1 MLDLVR
7 RHSRSWAA
15 KAILIALIIVFI
27 GWGGYLYQSRHANDV
42 ASVGDHYITMQE
54 YRSAYENMVRAI
66 RHQFGGSVPQK
77 LMEAL
82 DIKKQAL
89 DSLVRRYLVV
99 RGARELGLQATPEE
113 VRAAILKIPAFQN
126 DGGKFDMRRYRA
138 ILFQHRMTP
147 ETFEKEM
154 ADDLTMSK
162 VQVFIM
168 GQAIVT
174 QSEILASYH
183 FDNDQIKLAYTLFDP
198 STLENSVKPDA
209 PALQAY
215 YKKHQNQYMDPEKR
229 QITYV
234 LLNVSDL
241 EKDINP
247 TEAQIK
253 EYYDDNTAEFAGEK
267 QVSARRIL
275 LSLPPG
281 ASAAQIREANAQA
294 AKILAQIKKGKDFAL
309 LAQKYSQDKAS
320 AKKGGDL
327 GFFSYKQMSPA
338 FSSAAFALKPGQVS
352 PIVRTPSGLNIIKV
366 EQVKK
371 AGTAPLDAVKNVIIK
386 DIKVQKAR
394 DLAYKKAQHLR
405 DLAYA
410 RQDLAKAALELKMRA
425 SDPVWISLNQPPVAP
440 LTKPIVQKLFGL
452 AQGDVSDMLD
462 ISGGYMVAQV
472 KAVKSPQP
480 APFAQVQDKVLKD
493 CRMAQA
499 NKLALKQATAL
510 LLSARAKN
518 SLEAAAKAA
527 NVTVLQSAYFSRKV
541 PDKDLK
547 LLQGTNLD
555 SVLMLGPSA
564 PFPQQPIQMGSSYM
578 VCRFESQKVAPAP
591 SQKQIAQISQRILR
605 QKRNVVWSTWLAQL
619 AKTTKVKY
627 LTSN

>member
-7 RHSRSWAA
+7 RHSRSWVI
-15 KAILIALIIVFI
+15 KAVLIALIIVFI
-27 GWGGYLYQSRHANDV
+27 GWGGYLYQSRHDNDV
-42 ASVGDHYITMQE
+42 ARVGDHYITQQE
-54 YRSAYENMVRAI
+54 YVAAYENMVQAI
-66 RHQFGGSVPQK
+66 RSQFGGSVPQK

-99 RGARELGLQATPEE
+99 RGARELGLQATPDE
-113 VRAAILKIPAFQN
+113 VRAAISKIPVFQN
-126 DGGKFDMRRYRA
+126 GGKFDMSRYRA
-138 ILFQHRMTP
+138 ILWQHRMTP

-154 ADDLTMSK
+154 ADDITMSN
-162 VQVFIM
+162 VQTFIK

-198 STLENSVKPDA
+198 SAFESSVKLDA
-209 PALQAY
+209 PALQAF

-229 QITYV
+229 EITYV

-247 TEAQIK
+247 SEAQIK
-253 EYYDDNTAEFAGEK
+253 QYYDDNTAEFTGEK
-267 QVSARRIL
+267 QVSVRRIL
-275 LSLPPG
+275 LRLPPG
-281 ASAAQIREANAQA
+281 ASATQIKEANAQA
-294 AKILAQIKKGKDFAL
+294 AKILAEARKGKDFAL

-327 GFFSYKQMSPA
+327 GFISYKQMSPA
-338 FSSAAFALKPGQVS
+338 FSSAAFALKPGQLSAVM
-352 PIVRTPSGLNIIKV
+352 RTPSGLNIIKV

-371 AGTAPLDAVKNVIIK
+371 AGIAPLDAVKNVIIK
-386 DIKVQKAR
+386 ELKTQQAR

-410 RQDLAKAALELKMRA
+410 RQDLAKAALELKMKA
-425 SDPVWISLNQPPVAP
+425 SDPVCITLNQPAVAP
-440 LTKPIVQKLFGL
+440 LTKPIIQKLFGL

-462 ISGGYMVAQV
+462 IAGGYMVAQV
-472 KAVKSPQP
+472 KVVKKPQP
-480 APFAQVQDKVLKD
+480 APFDQVKDKVANDFRL
-493 CRMAQA
+493 AQA
-499 NKLALKQATAL
+499 TKLALKQATAL
-510 LLSARAKN
+510 LQNARAKN

-527 NVTVLQSAYFSRKV
+527 NVTVLQSAYFSRKA

-555 SVLMLGPSA
+555 TVLMLGPSTL
-564 PFPQQPIQMGSSYM
+564 FPQQPVQVGSSYM
-578 VCRFESQKVAPAP
+578 VCRFEGQKAAAAP
-591 SQKQIAQISQRILR
+591 SQKQVAQIAQTILQ
-605 QKRNVVWSTWLAQL
+605 QKRNVVWSTWLARI
-619 AKTTKVKY
+619 AKTTPIEY
-627 LTSN
+627 LTKI